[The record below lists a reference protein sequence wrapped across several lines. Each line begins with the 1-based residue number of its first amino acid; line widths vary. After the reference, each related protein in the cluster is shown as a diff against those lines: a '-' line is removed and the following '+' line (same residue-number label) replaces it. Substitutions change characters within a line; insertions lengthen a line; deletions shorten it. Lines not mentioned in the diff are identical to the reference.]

1 MFSENNDG
9 QQGLALTVV
18 FGLVALVVAAVIG
31 FGVQQGRAR
40 LKATPAV
47 ASPAVVPGP
56 AAAAPARPLP
66 VSPPTE
72 APASAAVSAAATAQA
87 VADAASIEVEQG
99 VVKFY
104 FASGS
109 AALAAGA
116 GDALADMVKAAQAGQ
131 PGQSRRK
138 LVISGFHDAVGDP
151 VRNADLARRRA
162 LAVRAALK
170 AAGVPDAQ
178 IELAKPRQLTGS
190 GSDADARRVE
200 ISLQ

>member
-1 MFSENNDG
+1 MFSENNEG

-18 FGLVALVVAAVIG
+18 FALVVLVVAMVIG
-31 FGVQQGRAR
+31 IGVQQGGAR
-40 LKATPAV
+40 LKARPAV
-47 ASPAVVPGP
+47 TTPVAASLAPVPGS
-56 AAAAPARPLP
+56 PLIE
-66 VSPPTE
+66 E
-72 APASAAVSAAATAQA
+72 AASAAAMAQA
-87 VADAASIEVEQG
+87 ASDAASIQVEQG

-104 FASGS
+104 FASGK
-109 AALAAGA
+109 AELAAGA

-131 PGQSRRK
+131 PGRK
-138 LVISGFHDAVGDP
+138 LVIAGFHDDTGDAG
-151 VRNADLARRRA
+151 RNAELARRRA

-170 AAGVPDAQ
+170 AAGVADAQ

>member
-9 QQGLALTVV
+9 HQGLALTVV
-18 FGLVALVVAAVIG
+18 FGLVALVVASVIG
-31 FGVQQGRAR
+31 FGVQQSGAR
-40 LKATPAV
+40 LKAKPAV
-47 ASPAVVPGP
+47 ISPAVVPGP
-56 AAAAPARPLP
+56 AAAAAPPLP

-72 APASAAVSAAATAQA
+72 APASASAAVTAQA
-87 VADAASIEVEQG
+87 VADAASIQVEQG

-109 AALAAGA
+109 ADLAPGA
-116 GDALADMVKAAQAGQ
+116 GDALADMVKAAQA
-131 PGQSRRK
+131 GQSRRK

-170 AAGVPDAQ
+170 AAGVADAQ
-178 IELAKPRQLTGS
+178 IELAKPQQLTGS

>member
-1 MFSENNDG
+1 
-9 QQGLALTVV
+9 
-18 FGLVALVVAAVIG
+18 VALVVVTVIG

-47 ASPAVVPGP
+47 PST
-56 AAAAPARPLP
+56 AAAPAPPLP
-66 VSPPTE
+66 VIQPTE
-72 APASAAVSAAATAQA
+72 APASVSAAATAQA

-109 AALAAGA
+109 ADLAAGA

-131 PGQSRRK
+131 AGQSRRK

-170 AAGVPDAQ
+170 AAGVADAQ
-178 IELAKPRQLTGS
+178 IELAKPQQLTGS

>member
-47 ASPAVVPGP
+47 ASPA
-56 AAAAPARPLP
+56 AAPAPPLP

-109 AALAAGA
+109 AELAAGA

-131 PGQSRRK
+131 SGQSRRK

>member
-9 QQGLALTVV
+9 QQSLALTVV
-18 FGLVALVVAAVIG
+18 FGLVALVVATVIG
-31 FGVQQGRAR
+31 FGVQQSGAR
-40 LKATPAV
+40 LKATPVV
-47 ASPAVVPGP
+47 ASPAVVQSP
-56 AAAAPARPLP
+56 AAAPAPPLP

-72 APASAAVSAAATAQA
+72 APASAAVSAAAMAQA

-131 PGQSRRK
+131 GRRK

>member
-1 MFSENNDG
+1 MFSENNEG

-18 FGLVALVVAAVIG
+18 FALVVLVVAMVIG
-31 FGVQQGRAR
+31 IGVQQGGAR
-40 LKATPAV
+40 LKARPAV
-47 ASPAVVPGP
+47 TIPVAASLAPVPGS
-56 AAAAPARPLP
+56 PL
-66 VSPPTE
+66 TE
-72 APASAAVSAAATAQA
+72 EAASAAARAQA
-87 VADAASIEVEQG
+87 ASDAASIQVEQG

-104 FASGS
+104 FASGK
-109 AALAAGA
+109 AELAAGA

-131 PGQSRRK
+131 PGRK
-138 LVISGFHDAVGDP
+138 LVIAGFHDDTGDAG
-151 VRNADLARRRA
+151 RNAELARRRA

-170 AAGVPDAQ
+170 AAGVADAQ

>member
-9 QQGLALTVV
+9 QQGLALTLV
-18 FGLVALVVAAVIG
+18 FGLVALVVATVIG

-40 LKATPAV
+40 LNATPTA
-47 ASPAVVPGP
+47 ASPAPV
-56 AAAAPARPLP
+56 AARPLP
-66 VSPPTE
+66 VSPPIE
-72 APASAAVSAAATAQA
+72 MPASAAAMAQA

-109 AALAAGA
+109 ADLAAGA

-170 AAGVPDAQ
+170 AAGVADAQ
-178 IELAKPRQLTGS
+178 MELAKPRQLTGS

>member
-9 QQGLALTVV
+9 QQGLALTMV
-18 FGLVALVVAAVIG
+18 FGLVALVVATVIG
-31 FGVQQGRAR
+31 FGVQQSRAR

-47 ASPAVVPGP
+47 ASPAAVPGP
-56 AAAAPARPLP
+56 AAAPAPPLP
-66 VSPPTE
+66 VSPPIE
-72 APASAAVSAAATAQA
+72 APASVAATAQA
-87 VADAASIEVEQG
+87 VADAASIQVEQG

-109 AALAAGA
+109 AELAAGA
-116 GDALADMVKAAQAGQ
+116 GDALADMVKAAQA
-131 PGQSRRK
+131 GQSRRK

-170 AAGVPDAQ
+170 AAGVADAQ
-178 IELAKPRQLTGS
+178 IELAKPQQLTGS

>member
-18 FGLVALVVAAVIG
+18 FGLVALVVATVIG
-31 FGVQQGRAR
+31 FGVQQSGAR

-47 ASPAVVPGP
+47 TSPAVVPGP
-56 AAAAPARPLP
+56 AAAAAPPLP

-72 APASAAVSAAATAQA
+72 APAAASAAATAQA
-87 VADAASIEVEQG
+87 VADAASIQVEQG

-109 AALAAGA
+109 AELAAGA

-170 AAGVPDAQ
+170 AAGVADAQ

-190 GSDADARRVE
+190 GSDAEARRVE

>member
-1 MFSENNDG
+1 MFSENNEG

-18 FGLVALVVAAVIG
+18 FALVVLVVAMVIG
-31 FGVQQGRAR
+31 IGVQQGGAR
-40 LKATPAV
+40 LKARPAV
-47 ASPAVVPGP
+47 TIPVAATLAPVPGSP
-56 AAAAPARPLP
+56 LIEEAA
-66 VSPPTE
+66 S
-72 APASAAVSAAATAQA
+72 SAAARAQA
-87 VADAASIEVEQG
+87 ASDAASIQVEQG

-104 FASGS
+104 FASGK
-109 AALAAGA
+109 AELAAGA

-131 PGQSRRK
+131 PGRK
-138 LVISGFHDAVGDP
+138 LVIAGFHDDTGDAG
-151 VRNADLARRRA
+151 RNAELARRRA

-170 AAGVPDAQ
+170 AAGVADAQ

>member
-1 MFSENNDG
+1 MNSENNEG

-18 FGLVALVVAAVIG
+18 FTLVALVVALAL
-31 FGVQQGRAR
+31 GVAIRHSRQGVVAPA
-40 LKATPAV
+40 LMPAEVVPAATMVVPLP
-47 ASPAVVPGP
+47 ASPLIAEP
-56 AAAAPARPLP
+56 A
-66 VSPPTE
+66 
-72 APASAAVSAAATAQA
+72 SAAATAQA
-87 VADAASIEVEQG
+87 ASDAASIEVEQG

-116 GDALADMVKAAQAGQ
+116 GDALADLVLAARAGE
-131 PGQSRRK
+131 GRRK

-151 VRNADLARRRA
+151 DRNADLARRRA
-162 LAVRAALK
+162 LAVRATLK
-170 AAGVPDAQ
+170 AAGVVDAQ